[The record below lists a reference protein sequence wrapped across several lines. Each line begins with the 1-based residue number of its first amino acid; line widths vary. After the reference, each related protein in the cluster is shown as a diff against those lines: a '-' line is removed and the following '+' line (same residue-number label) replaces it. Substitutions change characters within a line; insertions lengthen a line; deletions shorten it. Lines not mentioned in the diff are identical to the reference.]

1 MSVTLS
7 SVFVLLHWSQ
17 LNGGKLD
24 ERTEIML
31 PLAGIGLRH
40 EFEHEGQRWRIVAVG
55 NARDI
60 GFERAPS
67 ERSAFVC
74 APVGHRRAR
83 SR

>member
-1 MSVTLS
+1 M
-7 SVFVLLHWSQ
+7 LLQWSQ
-17 LNGGKLD
+17 LEGSRLD
-24 ERTEIML
+24 ERTQISL

-60 GFERAPS
+60 GFRRAPS
-67 ERSAFVC
+67 ERSAYVC
-74 APVGHRRAR
+74 APIDHRR